1 MEQMRGP
8 DGFTESMFTVLKL
21 DDFVPK
27 DHPLRP
33 IRTWLN
39 DVLKRMDDVFARM
52 YEADVKGGRPSIA
65 PEKLVRAL
73 LLQVLYS
80 IRSERMLVE
89 QISYNMLFRWFVGL
103 PMDGT
108 VWDHSTFSKN
118 RDRLLEH
125 DVLVLLFNETVETA
139 RERGYLSGEHF
150 SVDGTLIQ
158 AWAGHKSFV
167 PKASSDDDDTPP
179 DVNFRHIG
187 AISFSA

>member
-1 MEQMRGP
+1 
-8 DGFTESMFTVLKL
+8 
-21 DDFVPK
+21 
-27 DHPLRP
+27 
-33 IRTWLN
+33 
-39 DVLKRMDDVFARM
+39 MDDVFARM

-65 PEKLVRAL
+65 PEKLVQAL

-89 QISYNMLFRWFVGL
+89 QISCNMLFRWFVSL

-150 SVDGTLIQ
+150 SVDANEQTEQQLIDQ
-158 AWAGHKSFV
+158 PLPADVSRLPYALRGAGLVNSAS
-167 PKASSDDDDTPP
+167 KALSY
-179 DVNFRHIG
+179 G
-187 AISFSA
+187 